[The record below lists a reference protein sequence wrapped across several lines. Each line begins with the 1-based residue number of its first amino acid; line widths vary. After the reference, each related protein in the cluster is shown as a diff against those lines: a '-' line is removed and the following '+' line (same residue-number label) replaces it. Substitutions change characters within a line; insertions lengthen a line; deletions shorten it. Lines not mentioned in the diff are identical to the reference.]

1 MPRSQI
7 QVTQLLKAWGDGDER
22 AEEQLIPLVYGELH
36 RLARRYM
43 AREQPGGILQT
54 TALIHEAFLR
64 LAASKHT
71 SWQNR
76 AHFFAV
82 SARIMR
88 RILVDYSRAR
98 RAAKRGENV
107 RLLSL
112 HETAGGSNER
122 STDLIALDDALKS
135 LAELD
140 PRQSQI
146 VELRFFG
153 GLTTDETAE
162 VLRISPRTVRR
173 GWSLARAWLYRA
185 LHQEEFVRRKQ

>member
-1 MPRSQI
+1 MPRS
-7 QVTQLLKAWGDGDER
+7 VTQLLKAWGEGDEV
-22 AEEQLIPLVYGELH
+22 AKEKLIPLVYGELH
-36 RLARRYM
+36 RLARHYM
-43 AREQPGGILQT
+43 AGERPGDTLQT

-64 LAASKHT
+64 LAASRNIN
-71 SWQNR
+71 WQDR

-88 RILVDYSRAR
+88 RILVDFARSRR
-98 RAAKRGENV
+98 CEKHGRDI

-112 HETAGGSNER
+112 DETANVSKER
-122 STDLIALDDALKS
+122 GRDLIALDDALES
-135 LAELD
+135 LAEFD

-153 GLTTDETAE
+153 GLTEDETAE

-173 GWSLARAWLYRA
+173 EWSIARSWLYRA
-185 LHQEEFVRRKQ
+185 LHREEFIPNER